1 MRLDTDA
8 SFMGESAFTAMIEG
22 IREAAVEAGMID
34 SAVSMTVS
42 MGCTEPAKRT
52 AFFATHFLRLLP
64 ENFDIP

>member
-34 SAVSMTVS
+34 SAVFDDRVNGLYRNCKTDGVF
-42 MGCTEPAKRT
+42 CYT
-52 AFFATHFLRLLP
+52 FFRAVAGKF
-64 ENFDIP
+64 